1 MRLSDFDYELPDEL
15 IAQTPIEPRDAARLL
30 VMSRETGQ
38 VSHQHVRDLP
48 DLLRAGDLVVA
59 NRSRVLPARVHAR
72 LRGGGAA
79 ELLLLRRL
87 SPGRWQALG
96 RPARRLRPGDLAT
109 VSDDLRLRVTAALPG
124 GVREIEVETERADPD
139 AALLAAGSTPLPP
152 YIRNWVGDPDRYQT
166 IFADLEGSA
175 AAPTAGLHF
184 TPELLQR
191 LAARGIRLTTL
202 VLHVGLDTFRPVS
215 HQDPR
220 VHRMHSEWFSVPSEL
235 RQRIEQTRSRGGRVV
250 AVGTTTVRALETW
263 AATGESE
270 AWTDLFILPGH
281 RFALVDAL
289 LTNFHLPRSTLL
301 MLVSAFAGRERVLA
315 AYSDAIR
322 QGYRFYSFGDA
333 MLLI

>member
-38 VSHQHVRDLP
+38 VSHQHVCDLP

-109 VSDDLRLRVTAALPG
+109 VSDDLRLRVTAALPD

-191 LAARGIRLTTL
+191 LAARGICLTTL

-235 RQRIEQTRSRGGRVV
+235 RQRIEQTRSHGGRVV

-263 AATGESE
+263 AATGEPE